1 MSSLSTQP
9 NPASLEPTSDY
20 LELEVEIPEINVIDL
35 DAARKFKNQIIP
47 DTLEFHSLSDALREF
62 PFSESIRNQITYA
75 LLFSGGSIPNPKQL
89 SLVEPS
95 IEPFEPIEPDPVS
108 QAAAA

>member
-1 MSSLSTQP
+1 MPSLNAQS
-9 NPASLEPTSDY
+9 NPCSLEFTPDY
-20 LELEVEIPEINVIDL
+20 QELEVEIPETNVIDL
-35 DAARKFKNQIIP
+35 EAARKFKNQIIP

-75 LLFSGGSIPNPKQL
+75 LLFSGGSIPNPKQF

-108 QAAAA
+108 QATAA